1 MIAVNKQ
8 QLKTLQEKREHVNTD
23 NGQVFTNVSG
33 RLHDDGLWHLI
44 VHERPLAEY
53 EVLPSFSLESV
64 LETDTMSSVDEVEPV
79 KTIPKETHDNTIA
92 ESEE

>member
-23 NGQVFTNVSG
+23 NGQVFTNVAG

-44 VHERPLAEY
+44 VLERPLAEY